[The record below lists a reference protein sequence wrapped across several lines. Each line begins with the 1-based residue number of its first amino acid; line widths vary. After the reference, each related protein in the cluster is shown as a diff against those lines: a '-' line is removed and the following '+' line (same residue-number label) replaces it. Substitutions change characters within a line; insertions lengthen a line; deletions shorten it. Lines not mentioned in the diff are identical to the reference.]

1 MDEERKYGVKRE
13 NEGSQP
19 DSLVEIVSESTKTP
33 DRREREDWLAR
44 AINYC
49 VGLLSDQL
57 FEIGYGTMKTIC
69 QTVLAQQPYIENPF
83 AITTFD
89 LDDPLLSVVLMTFH
103 KEEHSVNIGPEIRIL
118 YEPNEKSWYYSGSTD
133 EDSPHWDCGELT
145 DDEIEKAF
153 GNLMAALLVLDQVFP
168 NTAPLISQE
177 SKSLREFLR
186 TSAATRYFVQ
196 QDVSAD
202 G

>member
-1 MDEERKYGVKRE
+1 
-13 NEGSQP
+13 
-19 DSLVEIVSESTKTP
+19 
-33 DRREREDWLAR
+33 
-44 AINYC
+44 
-49 VGLLSDQL
+49 
-57 FEIGYGTMKTIC
+57 
-69 QTVLAQQPYIENPF
+69 
-83 AITTFD
+83 
-89 LDDPLLSVVLMTFH
+89 MTFH

-186 TSAATRYFVQ
+186 TSTATRYFVQ

>member
-69 QTVLAQQPYIENPF
+69 QTVPSPA
-83 AITTFD
+83 AIHRESVRNYD
-89 LDDPLLSVVLMTFH
+89 LRF
-103 KEEHSVNIGPEIRIL
+103 R
-118 YEPNEKSWYYSGSTD
+118 
-133 EDSPHWDCGELT
+133 
-145 DDEIEKAF
+145 
-153 GNLMAALLVLDQVFP
+153 
-168 NTAPLISQE
+168 
-177 SKSLREFLR
+177 
-186 TSAATRYFVQ
+186 
-196 QDVSAD
+196 
-202 G
+202 